1 MLTPLRIGA
10 VPYVNAWPLTFGLAE
25 RADVRLRLAEPSA
38 LAPLLCGGEVD
49 VALVPAIEYFRLS
62 ADSQERARGK
72 KGTGVF
78 CAEHPEG
85 RPGKIL
91 PSPFRP
97 SPPSPPRFV
106 VLPVAAIGSRG
117 RCGSVRLF
125 GWAEME
131 KVRRVLLDPASRT
144 SNALAR
150 LLLGRQFG
158 VRAHYVFPG
167 EAGPVVES
175 ISHYRAGAV
184 LAQEAPQARRERR
197 PDAELVIG
205 DRGLVAE
212 RADAEWVL
220 DLGREWDR
228 FVRHPFVFAVW
239 AARADAPLADAVRL
253 LAEARDAG
261 LEARDALA
269 ERAERERGIPAAQAH
284 QYLVHQVRYA
294 FGRKERQGLAVFYR
308 MASEDGLAPIGGRL
322 ELGPEV

>member
-1 MLTPLRIGA
+1 MPTPLRIGA

-38 LAPLLCGGEVD
+38 LAPLLRGGEVD

-62 ADSQERARGK
+62 ADSQERARPH
-72 KGTGVF
+72 
-78 CAEHPEG
+78 AG
-85 RPGKIL
+85 RL
-91 PSPFRP
+91 AA
-97 SPPSPPRFV
+97 PPRFV

-158 VRAHYVFPG
+158 VRAHFMFPRDAG
-167 EAGPVVES
+167 EPA
-175 ISHYRAGAV
+175 A
-184 LAQEAPQARRERR
+184 RR

-205 DRGLVAE
+205 DRGLLAE
-212 RADAEWVL
+212 RPDAEWVL

-239 AARADAPLADAVRL
+239 AARADAPLADVARL

-261 LEARDALA
+261 LE
-269 ERAERERGIPAAQAH
+269 
-284 QYLVHQVRYA
+284 
-294 FGRKERQGLAVFYR
+294 
-308 MASEDGLAPIGGRL
+308 
-322 ELGPEV
+322 